1 MKNTGFKI
9 FLSFFLLFSV
19 LGKAKADEGMWLWMS
34 LNKNYNEMRE
44 KGLKLTPDDIYNINH
59 ASLKDAVVSL
69 RFCTA
74 EFVSPDGLMFSN
86 HHCAYSAIQEHS
98 STDHDYLTDGFWAS
112 DRSEE
117 LPASGVTA
125 SILIRMED
133 VSNRV
138 LADVNEEMSPVERAK
153 SLQGKMKEIM
163 AEAEEGNNYRTEVK
177 SMLAGNQ
184 YVLFVYETYKDVRLV
199 GAPPSSIGKFGGD
212 ADNWEWPRHTGDF
225 SVLRVYTAPDGSPAT
240 YSKDNIPYKPR
251 KYFPVS
257 LKGVKEGDFSMVMG
271 FPGRTQRY
279 LSSYG
284 IELAQKVS
292 NPARIK
298 ARTRI
303 LDIIK
308 ESMNSSDD
316 LRIKYAARYSQ
327 ISNYWKYFIG
337 QNEGLKRLQVIDG
350 KKAEEKAFQDWAN
363 GNPQRKARYGH
374 ILEDLARV
382 YKTLAD
388 FDLYVQYLN
397 EAIFAPK
404 PMILAYRT
412 KRLDNLLKEDDLSEE
427 MMQQVI
433 SKLREQAQSVF
444 EDYDRE
450 TERKILAAAMDLF
463 YEGVPH
469 DQIAPEIHALHKK
482 FKGNWDKYASYV
494 FKKSIFASKDKF
506 MAFLDNPSLKK
517 LEKDPFFRILN
528 YTLDPYFEQI
538 MPKRR
543 AAHSELGELQRL
555 YIEGL
560 MKMHPNK
567 NFYPDA
573 NSTPRLTYGNVKGYR
588 PRDAV
593 YYDYFTTMKGIMEKE
608 DPSDPEFVVST
619 QLKKLY
625 KGKNF
630 GPYADNGVMHVAFI
644 SNNDITGGNSGSPVI
659 NGNGELIGIAFDGNW
674 EAMTGDL
681 VFDEQYKRCIN
692 VDIRYVLF
700 VIDKFAGAGHII
712 DELNL
717 VNA

>member
-19 LGKAKADEGMWLWMS
+19 LGRAKADEGMWLWMS

-74 EFVSPDGLMFSN
+74 EFVSPNGLMFSN

-98 STDHDYLTDGFWAS
+98 STDHDYLTDGFWAR

-138 LADVNEEMSPVERAK
+138 LADVTEEMSPVERAK
-153 SLQGKMKEIM
+153 SVQGKMKEIM
-163 AEAEEGNNYRTEVK
+163 AEAEDGNNYRTEVK

-225 SVLRVYTAPDGSPAT
+225 SVLRVYTAPDGSPAS

-257 LKGVKEGDFSMVMG
+257 LEGVKEGDFSMVMG

-363 GNPQRKARYGH
+363 ANPQRKARYGH
-374 ILEDLARV
+374 ILEDMAEV
-382 YKTLAD
+382 YKTLAG

-412 KRLDNLLKEDDLSEE
+412 KRLDNLLKEDDPSEE

-433 SKLREQAQSVF
+433 SKLREQAQSVY
-444 EDYDRE
+444 EDYDQE

-469 DQIAPEIHALHKK
+469 DQIAPEIHALYKK

-506 MAFLDNPSLKK
+506 MDFLDNPSRKR

-543 AAHSELGELQRL
+543 AAQTELGELQRL

-560 MKMHPNK
+560 MKMYPNK

-608 DPSDPEFVVST
+608 DPSDPEFVVSP

-625 KGKNF
+625 REKNF

-717 VNA
+717 VNG

>member
-543 AAHSELGELQRL
+543 AAQSELGELQRL

>member
-9 FLSFFLLFSV
+9 LLSVFLLFSA
-19 LGKAKADEGMWLWMS
+19 LGRANADEGMWLWMS

-74 EFVSPDGLMFSN
+74 EFVSPDGLMFTN

-98 STDHDYLTDGFWAS
+98 SPDHDYLTDGFWAGN
-112 DRSEE
+112 RNEE

-153 SLQGKMKEIM
+153 SVQAKMKEIM
-163 AEAEEGNNYRTEVK
+163 AEAEEGNDYRTEVK

-184 YVLFVYETYKDVRLV
+184 YLLFVYETYEDVRLV

-225 SVLRVYTAPDGSPAT
+225 SVLRVYTAPDGSPAA
-240 YSKDNIPYKPR
+240 YSEENIPYKPR

-337 QNEGLKRLQVIDG
+337 QNEGLERLQVIDG
-350 KKAEEKAFQDWAN
+350 KKAGEKAFQDWADAS
-363 GNPQRKARYGH
+363 PERKERYGH
-374 ILEDLARV
+374 LLENMAEV
-382 YKTLAD
+382 YKTLAG

-397 EAIFAPK
+397 EAVFAPK
-404 PMILAYRT
+404 PMILAYRA
-412 KRLDNLLKEDDLSEE
+412 KRLDALLKDEDMGEDRMKEAIE
-427 MMQQVI
+427 KM
-433 SKLREQAQSVF
+433 RGQAESVY

-450 TERKILAAAMDLF
+450 TERRLLAAGMELF

-469 DQIAPEIHALHKK
+469 DQISPEIHALHKK
-482 FKGNWDKYASYV
+482 FKGDWDKYASYV
-494 FKKSIFASKDKF
+494 FRKSFFDSKDEF
-506 MAFLDNPSLKK
+506 MAFLDNPGSKK
-517 LEKDPFFRILN
+517 LEKDPFFRIVN

-543 AAHSELGELQRL
+543 AAQSELAELQRL

-560 MKMHPNK
+560 MKMYPDK

-593 YYDYFTTMKGIMEKE
+593 DYDYFTTMKGIMEKE
-608 DPSDPEFVVST
+608 DPSDPEFVVSPV
-619 QLKKLY
+619 LKKLY
-625 KGKNF
+625 KEKNF
-630 GPYADNGVMHVAFI
+630 GPYAKNGSMHVAFI

-712 DELNL
+712 DELSL
-717 VNA
+717 VN

>member
-1 MKNTGFKI
+1 MKKAINKI
-9 FLSFFLLFSV
+9 LLSLIITVALAHQV
-19 LGKAKADEGMWLWMS
+19 RADEGMWLWMS
-34 LNKNYNEMRE
+34 LNKNYDQMKAE
-44 KGLKLTPDDIYNINH
+44 GLRLSPDDIYNINH

-74 EFVSPDGLMFSN
+74 EFVSPDGLMFTN

-98 STDHDYLTDGFWAS
+98 SPDNDYLTDGFWAKN
-112 DRSEE
+112 RAEE
-117 LPASGVTA
+117 LPAHGVTA
-125 SILIRMED
+125 SVLVRMED
-133 VSNRV
+133 VTKKALDGV
-138 LADVNEEMSPVERAK
+138 TDEMSPVERAK
-153 SLQGKMKEIM
+153 AIQGNMRAIS
-163 AEAEEGNNYRTEVK
+163 AQAEEGNNYRTEVK

-184 YVLFVYETYKDVRLV
+184 YVLFVYETYEDVRLV

-225 SVLRVYTAPDGSPAT
+225 SVMRVYTAPDGSPAS
-240 YSKDNIPYKPR
+240 YSEDNIPYKPR

-257 LKGVKEGDFSMVMG
+257 LKGVKNGDFSMVMG

-284 IELAQKVS
+284 IEMAQNIS

-298 ARTRI
+298 ARTRV

-337 QNEGLKRLQVIDG
+337 QNEGLERLGVIEE

-363 GNPQRKARYGH
+363 ADPQRKAEYGD
-374 ILEDLARV
+374 ILKKMEEI
-382 YKTLAD
+382 YQTLAG

-404 PMILAYRT
+404 PVVLAYRAN
-412 KRLDNLLKEDDLSEE
+412 RLLSLLESENPDQE
-427 MMQQVI
+427 RI
-433 SKLREQAQSVF
+433 EKTIEELKSQAEEVYK
-444 EDYDRE
+444 DYDRE
-450 TERKILAAAMDLF
+450 TERRLLSAAMDLF

-469 DQIAPEIHALHKK
+469 DQISPEIHSLYKK
-482 FKGNWDKYASYV
+482 YHGNWDKYASKV
-494 FKKSIFASKDKF
+494 FKKSIFDSKDEF
-506 MAFLDNPSLKK
+506 MAFLENPSAKKLKK
-517 LEKDPFFRILN
+517 DPLLKLVNNTLN
-528 YTLDPYFEQI
+528 PYFEKI
-538 MPKRR
+538 MPQRR
-543 AAHSELGELQRL
+543 AAQSQLAELQRL
-555 YIEGL
+555 YIKGL
-560 MKMHPNK
+560 MEMYPDK

-573 NSTPRLTYGNVKGYR
+573 NSTPRLTYGTIKGYR

-593 YYDYFTTMKGIMEKE
+593 QYDYFTTMKGIMEKE
-608 DPSDPEFVVST
+608 DPSDPEFVVSPT
-619 QLKKLY
+619 LKKLY
-625 KGKNF
+625 AKKEF
-630 GPYADNGVMHVAFI
+630 GPYAENGRMHVAFI

-659 NGNGELIGIAFDGNW
+659 NGEGELIGIAFDGNW

-700 VIDKFAGAGHII
+700 VIDKFAGADHILN
-712 DELNL
+712 ELTM
-717 VNA
+717 VR